1 MTDVAPNT
9 PSTDT
14 TAELQI
20 AEVDFKAGPVSLQAR
35 VRVTPAGLLAI
46 GGLVSSILLSS
57 AVIVW
62 TATSVARRHP
72 ITTLRR

>member
-1 MTDVAPNT
+1 MTDLPANPA
-9 PSTDT
+9 STELQ
-14 TAELQI
+14 TAEL
-20 AEVDFKAGPVSLQAR
+20 DFKAGPVSLQAR
-35 VRVTPAGLLAI
+35 VRVTPMGLAAI

-72 ITTLRR
+72 IAALRR